1 MLQEAKDLQLN
12 AVTELVE
19 QLRDKDEI
27 TFKAPTGSGKTYMMA
42 DLMNRVLEN
51 NDDIVFLVSSL
62 SKGDLAGQNYSKFC
76 EYKQTGA
83 FPNLNPYLISTELS
97 GEERLYI
104 PTDYNVY
111 ILPRDLYKKG
121 GRLMQ
126 GAMDAFLQEITGW
139 YSGDDRKEVFLIKDE
154 CHIAT
159 NNLDTLSDTYFAKV
173 LNFSATPNLRR
184 GQHPDVEIKST
195 DAENAKLI
203 KHIVEGEENDTVG
216 DAINKFEEVKENY
229 RNLLGVNPCLI
240 IQISNGEQGT
250 YELNNLIFPE
260 LSKAEHQD
268 LKWMLIV
275 DKDADCDT
283 NDVFK
288 AKKLP
293 VSRWKD
299 YAKENTSGIDIIIF
313 KMVISEGWDIPRACM
328 LYQVRD
334 VHSPTLG
341 EQVIGR
347 VRRNPRLLDYE
358 RLSLQAQE
366 LAMTAWI
373 WANINDNVRKT
384 FGVRLW
390 DEPEDITNAIK
401 IHTTRLKPLTEK
413 RGFDLEAFL
422 SSQPNISSYSSIFE
436 LYKAMQKLDN
446 ATMDLCYDYVG
457 ESIEKWWKIAEHAE
471 KIAAES
477 NRYSCDYAESM
488 ELTTDDSGATREV
501 SFPVT
506 SSYVD
511 NGNYVNIG
519 DWVWKR
525 RDGKDKFSFDSE
537 AEREWA
543 SIIKELVSSDTDGFD
558 GKRVGKRV
566 LTGKRNP
573 NYGQINVFG
582 DTEPE
587 RINAAQKY
595 LWGKN
600 YLLNSEI
607 KFEYCLGGV
616 HSSYPDF
623 IMKDSFDRIHLF
635 EVKSVNISNATPAA
649 FDSTAYKVKVEELK
663 KCYKQASLLTGYLFY
678 LPVYKGDEWHITQLA
693 NGNEKNMTLDQFK
706 RFMRTSIQ

>member
-1 MLQEAKDLQLN
+1 MLQEAKDLQIN
-12 AVTELVE
+12 AVLELIE
-19 QLRDKDEI
+19 QLRGKDEI

-42 DLMNRVLEN
+42 DLMNSVLEQ

-76 EYKQTGA
+76 EYKQTGE
-83 FPNLNPYLISTELS
+83 FTHLNPYLISTELS

-104 PTDYNVY
+104 SKDYNVY

-139 YSGDDRKEVFLIKDE
+139 YSWEDRKEVYLIKDE

-159 NNLDTLSDTYFAKV
+159 NNLDTLSETYFAKV

-184 GQHPDVEIKST
+184 GQHPDVEIKSI

-203 KHIVEGEENDTVG
+203 KHIVEGEETDTVG

-260 LSKAEHQD
+260 LNKAEHQD

-334 VHSPTLG
+334 VKSHTLG

-347 VRRNPRLLDYE
+347 VRRNPRLLDFE
-358 RLSLQAQE
+358 RLSSQAQE

-373 WANINDNVRKT
+373 WANIDGNIKKT
-384 FGVRLW
+384 LGVRLW
-390 DEPEDITNAIK
+390 DESEDITNAIK

-413 RGFDLEAFL
+413 SGFNLETFL
-422 SSQPNISSYSSIFE
+422 SSQPNVSSYSNIFK
-436 LYKAMQKLDN
+436 LYKAIQKLDN

-457 ESIEKWWKIAEHAE
+457 ESIEKWWKVAEHAE
-471 KIAAES
+471 KILSES
-477 NRYSCDYAESM
+477 NRYSCNYAESM
-488 ELTTDDSGATREV
+488 ELTTDDSGVPCEV
-501 SFPVT
+501 SFPIT

-519 DWVWKR
+519 DWVWR
-525 RDGKDKFSFDSE
+525 RIDKNDKFSFDSE

-543 SIIKELVSSDTDGFD
+543 SIIKDLVSSDTDSFD

-566 LTGKRNP
+566 ITGKRNP
-573 NYGQINVFG
+573 NYGQINIFG
-582 DTEPE
+582 ESEPE
-587 RINAAQKY
+587 RIDAAQKY

-607 KFEYCLGGV
+607 KFEYCLDGV

-635 EVKSVNISNATPAA
+635 EVKSVNISNAIPAA
-649 FDSTAYKVKVEELK
+649 FDSIAYKVKVEELK
-663 KCYKQASLLTGYLFY
+663 RCYKQASILTGYMFY

-693 NGNEKNMTLDQFK
+693 HGNEKNMTLDQFK
-706 RFMRTSIQ
+706 RFMRTSV

>member
-12 AVTELVE
+12 AVSELVE

-83 FPNLNPYLISTELS
+83 FPHLNPHLISTELS

-126 GAMDAFLQEITGW
+126 GAMDAFLEEITGW
-139 YSGDDRKEVFLIKDE
+139 YSWDDRKEVFLIKDE

-159 NNLDTLSDTYFAKV
+159 NNLDTLSATYFAKV
-173 LNFSATPNLRR
+173 LNFSATPNPK
-184 GQHPDVEIKST
+184 QHLDVEIKST

-203 KHIVEGEENDTVG
+203 KHIVEGEETDTVG
-216 DAINKFEEVKENY
+216 DAINRFEEVKENY

-334 VHSPTLG
+334 VKSPTLG

-358 RLSLQAQE
+358 RLSPQAQE

-373 WANINDNVRKT
+373 WANIDKNVRKAI
-384 FGVRLW
+384 GVRLW

-413 RGFDLEAFL
+413 SGFDLEVFL
-422 SSQPNISSYSSIFE
+422 SNQPNVSSYSNIFE
-436 LYKAMQKLDN
+436 LYKATQKLDN

-457 ESIEKWWKIAEHAE
+457 ESIEKWWKVAEHAE
-471 KIAAES
+471 KIALES

-511 NGNYVNIG
+511 NGNYVIIG
-519 DWVWKR
+519 DWVWRR

-537 AEREWA
+537 AEQEWA
-543 SIIKELVSSDTDGFD
+543 SIIKDLVSSDTDGFD

-587 RINAAQKY
+587 RIDAAQKY

-600 YLLNSEI
+600 YLLNSDI

-649 FDSTAYKVKVEELK
+649 FDATAYKAKVEELK
-663 KCYKQASLLTGYLFY
+663 RCYKQASLLTGYIFY

-706 RFMRTSIQ
+706 IFMKTVE